1 MQSNQNLPKLRH
13 KLIDTRYLVQFFTR
27 KNFRY
32 KVTFMEFRSRS
43 KLFAKAN
50 MMISIYCGS
59 PLCYFLFF
67 FFFAQTLVS
76 GGKQYRRNTQSLLP
90 QSPPPIIKNISAFRY
105 WINKL
110 VALIDI
116 RNITGSCFIQE
127 AY

>member
-59 PLCYFLFF
+59 PLCYFLLFF
-67 FFFAQTLVS
+67 FFLHRRWFLGVNNIAETLNPCCPKARLQLS
-76 GGKQYRRNTQSLLP
+76 KTFPLSDIGSTS
-90 QSPPPIIKNISAFRY
+90 S
-105 WINKL
+105 
-110 VALIDI
+110 LIDI